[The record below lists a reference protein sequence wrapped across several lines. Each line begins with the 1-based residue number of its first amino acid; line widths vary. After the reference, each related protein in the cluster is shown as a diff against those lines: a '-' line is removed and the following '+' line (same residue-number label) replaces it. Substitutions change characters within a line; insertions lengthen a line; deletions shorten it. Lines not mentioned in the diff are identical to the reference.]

1 MVTNS
6 NDMGAG
12 IKNPRLLSI
21 VNAFPN
27 RFAEYIFVI
36 LFVGDFECVVLIPA
50 IGVPTWR
57 DSLF

>member
-12 IKNPRLLSI
+12 IKTPRLLSI

-27 RFAEYIFVI
+27 RFAEYIFII
-36 LFVGDFECVVLIPA
+36 LLVGDFEFIVLIPA
-50 IGVPTWR
+50 IDVSTWR